1 MKVFFI
7 KNLKGK
13 GKIGDIV
20 ETPDGYAMNYLI
32 KGGYAVRATDE
43 VVRRHNEEKAL
54 HDAEEK
60 QHEEKIQQDLAMIN
74 KKTITLVATQKDL
87 KGKLYQSIRI
97 EEIISEIRNRY
108 KIFLDKK
115 YVNHYTPIKTVGK
128 YDIIFSYK
136 NNNGI
141 VTVIVQ

>member
-20 ETPDGYAMNYLI
+20 EVSDGYAMNYLV
-32 KGGYAVRATDE
+32 KGGYAVRATEE
-43 VVRRHNEEKAL
+43 VVRRHSQEKAL

-60 QHEEKIQQDLAMIN
+60 QQEEKIQQDFAMIN

-108 KIFLDKK
+108 KVFLDKK
-115 YVNHYTPIKTVGK
+115 YADHYTPIKAIGK
-128 YDIIFSYK
+128 YEVSFSSGTNKGII
-136 NNNGI
+136 
-141 VTVIVQ
+141 TVIVQ